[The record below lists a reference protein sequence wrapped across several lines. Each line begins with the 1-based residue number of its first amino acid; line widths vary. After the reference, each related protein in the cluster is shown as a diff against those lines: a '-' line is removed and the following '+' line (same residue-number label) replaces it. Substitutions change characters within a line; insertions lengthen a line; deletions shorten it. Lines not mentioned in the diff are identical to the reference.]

1 MILNRIIEKTRERV
15 EFLKSK
21 APLDELKRNKTRLF
35 AFEKAL
41 SNNGVSF
48 ICELKKAS
56 PSKGVISKDYKYN
69 DIAAEYESAGAD
81 AISVLTEPDF
91 FMGSTGHLKA
101 VKQRVGIPV
110 LQKDFIIDEY
120 QIYEASAL
128 GADAVLLICAV
139 LDAVKLKYFIALAES
154 LGMSCLV
161 ETHNMRELYAA
172 SGAGA
177 RVIGINNRD
186 LSTFNVDI
194 NTSLDLIKH
203 APDNALIVSESGIK
217 SAYDIELLA
226 KAGVDAVLIGETLMK
241 SDNITDTIKKLRGAV
256 S

>member
-81 AISVLTEPDF
+81 AISVLTAGF
-91 FMGSTGHLKA
+91 LVGSTGHLKA
-101 VKQRVGIPV
+101 VKQRRHPV
-110 LQKDFIIDEY
+110 LQRI
-120 QIYEASAL
+120 L
-128 GADAVLLICAV
+128 
-139 LDAVKLKYFIALAES
+139 
-154 LGMSCLV
+154 
-161 ETHNMRELYAA
+161 
-172 SGAGA
+172 
-177 RVIGINNRD
+177 
-186 LSTFNVDI
+186 LST
-194 NTSLDLIKH
+194 NTRFTRQAMARTQFS
-203 APDNALIVSESGIK
+203 
-217 SAYDIELLA
+217 
-226 KAGVDAVLIGETLMK
+226 
-241 SDNITDTIKKLRGAV
+241 
-256 S
+256 